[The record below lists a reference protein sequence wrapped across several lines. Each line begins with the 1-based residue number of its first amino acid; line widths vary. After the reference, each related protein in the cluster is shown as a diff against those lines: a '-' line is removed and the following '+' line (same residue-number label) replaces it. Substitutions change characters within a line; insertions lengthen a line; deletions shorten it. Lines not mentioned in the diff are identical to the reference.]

1 MAKDKNTPKES
12 DNQQQSQVE
21 TSDLQLQIDEL
32 TADLQRTRADFE
44 NYRRRAESDKQAV
57 YQHGQ
62 AAAVKQILPVVDTI
76 DRAVTHVPED
86 LKDNK
91 WAQGVVGLSK
101 NLNKT
106 LKSLNLERIEATP
119 GTVFD
124 PELHEAV
131 QFDEDAEGE
140 TEVIAE
146 ELQAGYL
153 YAGSPL
159 RHAMVKVTRQ

>member
-1 MAKDKNTPKES
+1 MTKDEAPKPAKQQKAAKN
-12 DNQQQSQVE
+12 DNLQQ
-21 TSDLQLQIDEL
+21 QIDEL

-44 NYRRRAESDKQAV
+44 NYRKRSEADKAAT

-62 AAAVKQILPVVDTI
+62 AAAIKKLLPIIDTI
-76 DRAVTHVPED
+76 DRAVAHVPEE
-86 LKDNK
+86 LADNK

-101 NLNKT
+101 NLEKT
-106 LKSLNLERIEATP
+106 LAGLNLERIDASVDSP
-119 GTVFD
+119 FS

-131 QFDEDAEGE
+131 QFDEDAEGD

-153 YAGSPL
+153 YNGTPL
-159 RHAMVKVTRQ
+159 RHAMVKVTRR